1 MIENKRKKVR
11 ERSRAFRCR
20 QTSNLACL
28 LEWWLKRVDRSLPEV
43 FRTFKDEPQNVLLL
57 CVCCRVRASAQ
68 ADDIIVRRT
77 DILRGARDRP
87 KSRAIF
93 ACACASSW
101 SHRRLF
107 TDNIHYKLTSSVIN
121 NYTLNLMLSLPV
133 GLYTYGREF
142 ALERK
147 GCGIKYEPDV
157 RYSLSLKPKMYLV
170 IIARSK
176 AVKEIWSENYC
187 HSYKST

>member
-1 MIENKRKKVR
+1 
-11 ERSRAFRCR
+11 
-20 QTSNLACL
+20 
-28 LEWWLKRVDRSLPEV
+28 
-43 FRTFKDEPQNVLLL
+43 
-57 CVCCRVRASAQ
+57 
-68 ADDIIVRRT
+68 
-77 DILRGARDRP
+77 
-87 KSRAIF
+87 
-93 ACACASSW
+93 
-101 SHRRLF
+101 
-107 TDNIHYKLTSSVIN
+107 
-121 NYTLNLMLSLPV
+121 MLSLPV